1 VLFNEGCEVE
11 NLPLLYTCE
20 MPAKMIKVVLQ
31 RGENTKLPTK
41 VPLLHYEG
49 IFENTVKLS

>member
-1 VLFNEGCEVE
+1 MFNACCVVE
-11 NLPLLYTCE
+11 RLPLLYTCE
-20 MPAKMIKVVLQ
+20 MSGEMSKVVLQ

-41 VPLLHYEG
+41 VPLLHYEE

>member
-1 VLFNEGCEVE
+1 MMFIDGCVVE

-20 MPAKMIKVVLQ
+20 MPGEMIKVVLQ

>member
-1 VLFNEGCEVE
+1 MMFIDGCVVE

-20 MPAKMIKVVLQ
+20 MLGRMIKVVLQ

>member
-1 VLFNEGCEVE
+1 MFIDGCVVE

-20 MPAKMIKVVLQ
+20 MLGRMIKVVLQ

-41 VPLLHYEG
+41 VPLLHYEE